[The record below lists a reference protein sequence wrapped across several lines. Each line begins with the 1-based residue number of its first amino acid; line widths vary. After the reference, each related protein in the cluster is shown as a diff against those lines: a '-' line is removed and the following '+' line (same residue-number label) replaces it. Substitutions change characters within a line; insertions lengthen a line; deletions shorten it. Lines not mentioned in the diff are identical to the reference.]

1 VVLIDPGAERR
12 NLQAPPVV
20 IEQVL
25 ADGVRLPP
33 GAPAVLV
40 PGTRALEFD
49 YTALSLLAAKRNRF
63 SFLLEGFDA
72 AWTDAGE
79 RRQAYY
85 TNLPPGEYVF
95 RVRGAN
101 NDGVWNETGAGFA
114 FRLRPFFYQTA
125 AFYVLVLL
133 LAAGGGFALH
143 RVRVRSLRRRERL
156 LRQRVEEA
164 LSEIKVL
171 GGLLPICSSCKK
183 IRDDGGYWNQLE
195 TFIRAHSHA
204 QFTHSI
210 CPECMARLYPEFA
223 GRSTKA

>member
-1 VVLIDPGAERR
+1 
-12 NLQAPPVV
+12 VV
-20 IEQVL
+20 IEQVQ
-25 ADGVRLPP
+25 ADGALLPV
-33 GAPAVLV
+33 AETAVLS
-40 PGTRALEFD
+40 PGTRSLEFA
-49 YTALSLLAAKRNRF
+49 YTALSLVAGRRNRF
-63 SFLLEGFDA
+63 AYRLDGFDA
-72 AWTDAGE
+72 EWTDAGE

-85 TNLPPGEYVF
+85 TNLPPGQYRF
-95 RVRGAN
+95 RVRAAN
-101 NDGVWNETGAGFA
+101 NDGVWNETGAAFA

-125 AFYVLVLL
+125 AFYGLAVL
-133 LAAGGGFALH
+133 LAAGAGIGLH
-143 RVRVRSLRRRERL
+143 RVRVRALRRRERQ

-164 LSEIKVL
+164 LGEIKVL

-223 GRSTKA
+223 SRSTEV